1 MKNILFF
8 ILLILVTSC
17 KDTYN
22 MDTNEDIFNSPIT
35 SVYDGYEMKFNLPKD
50 GVYILSLVDINNGE
64 AVSKE
69 RIKGN
74 IGLNKLNIYTNTLP
88 QKNLYLILFDINGLE
103 ISRTQILVK

>member
-22 MDTNEDIFNSPIT
+22 VDTNEDIFKSSIT

-50 GVYILSLVDINNGE
+50 GIYILSLVDIKSGDV
-64 AVSKE
+64 VSKE

-74 IGLNKLNIYTNTLP
+74 VGINKLNIYTNTLP
-88 QKNLYLILFDINGLE
+88 KKNLYLILFDINGLE
-103 ISRTQILVK
+103 LSRTWIFVK